1 MTEHVLP
8 YDRAIV
14 PQLTGWWCGPASL
27 EVVLNGL
34 GIKVPEATLAAEVEE
49 IENPGRGDDRDGTDY
64 IGLLEQVL
72 DRRVARLQY
81 TSVYTP
87 SDPMTAAQKERFWQ
101 HLVQSI
107 VGNKAGVVAN
117 IVAPPSNPPRGTK
130 GSTPP
135 LYSRAVTTWHYI
147 SIMGLDD
154 TPGARAVWIADSANF
169 GGITGFWCPFDGPG
183 SICSLIPPKGYC
195 YAAAPAQEAP
205 VVPAPAPPKAPAL
218 TKADGYATAIIAE
231 GKRRGIT
238 ARGIV
243 IALSTALVESNLR
256 MYANAKVPESMHL
269 PHDAVGSD
277 AYSVGLFQQQ
287 VVKGA
292 NGWWWGDAATCMD
305 PALSA
310 GLFYDRLVR
319 FDYNSRERSPGWFA
333 AEIQQPAQQ
342 YRGRY
347 DERMTEAQRIYDR
360 LANQTPTR
368 DPLEELLM
376 SGIRVPSMSIYAEPG
391 EPDVPLIDMIRAF
404 DAHGSHE
411 DHIERRAKLG
421 DPDALFK
428 VARTAAG
435 RGVVKEQWAITQA
448 CDVLAAIK
456 GVTPEE
462 IRTQLRGTAA

>member
-8 YDRAIV
+8 YDRSIV

-87 SDPMTAAQKERFWQ
+87 NDPLTAAQKERFWA

-135 LYSRAVTTWHYI
+135 PYPKWGTTWHYI
-147 SIMGLDD
+147 SIMGIDD
-154 TPGARAVWIADSANF
+154 TPGARSVWIADSANF

-195 YAAAPAQEAP
+195 YAAAPAQATP
-205 VVPAPAPPKAPAL
+205 APAPAPPKAPAL
-218 TKADGYATAIIAE
+218 TAADRYALAIITE
-231 GKRRGIT
+231 GQRRGIT
-238 ARGIV
+238 ERGIV
-243 IALSTALVESNLR
+243 IALSTALVESGLK
-256 MYANAKVPESMHL
+256 MYANAKVPESLNL

-277 AYSVGLFQQQ
+277 AFSVGLFQQQ
-287 VVKGA
+287 VVHGQ

-305 PALSA
+305 PARSA

-333 AEIQQPAQQ
+333 AEIQQPAAQ

-347 DERMTEAQRIYDR
+347 DQRMADAQSIYNR
-360 LANQTPTR
+360 LAGTPTAQP
-368 DPLEELLM
+368 DDEWEHLM
-376 SGIRVPSMSIYAEPG
+376 TLKVRSKSIYAPPNEDPI
-391 EPDVPLIDMIRAF
+391 PLSEMVAAF
-404 DAHGSHE
+404 DAHGSHHE
-411 DHIERRAKLG
+411 WIETLAAEG
-421 DPDALFK
+421 DPESLRLIAL
-428 VARTAAG
+428 AAAG
-435 RGVVKEQWAITQA
+435 KQQYGNAPFAVNHAIVK
-448 CDVLAAIK
+448 LAEIK
-456 GVTPEE
+456 GVTVDE
-462 IRTQLRGTAA
+462 IRTQLRGTA